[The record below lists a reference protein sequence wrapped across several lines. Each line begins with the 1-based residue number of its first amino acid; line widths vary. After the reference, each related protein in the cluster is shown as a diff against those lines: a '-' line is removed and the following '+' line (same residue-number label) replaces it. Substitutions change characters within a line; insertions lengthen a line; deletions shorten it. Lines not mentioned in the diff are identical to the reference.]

1 MFRDWRDAVI
11 VPVPKKGNLQS
22 CENWRG
28 ISLLDVVGKVMG
40 RVILER
46 LQVIAELLLVDSQCG
61 FHRERSYVDMIFVA
75 KQLME
80 KTREHDDVCL

>member
-61 FHRERSYVDMIFVA
+61 FHRGRSCVDMIFVA